1 MVVCC
6 GGVCGCDVVWVV
18 WKGVWCGGV
27 VVMVCFVLW
36 CCCSG
41 AVVFVWWCCVVRD
54 GVVLCHCGEGG
65 VVRVVFCGG
74 VDVCVVVVL

>member
-1 MVVCC
+1 MWWCLCVVA
-6 GGVCGCDVVWVV
+6 W
-18 WKGVWCGGV
+18 WCRGSV

-36 CCCSG
+36 CCSG

-65 VVRVVFCGG
+65 VVRFFFCGG
-74 VDVCVVVVL
+74 VDACVVVVL

>member
-1 MVVCC
+1 M
-6 GGVCGCDVVWVV
+6 
-18 WKGVWCGGV
+18 
-27 VVMVCFVLW
+27 VMVCFVLW